1 MAYSRIPHYPI
12 LALVISILSISGC
25 SRQTDSYRPI
35 SPYPNS
41 KIWAH
46 GASGVVSGREAE
58 SRFEGMEVDL
68 NYSEYQDLLF
78 MGHELSDTIIGLTFD
93 AWLDSLSHPDSNYYW
108 LDMKNLTQANA
119 PLISHRICLAAR
131 RHHIMRRVMVEGQDP
146 LALQTVKDSG
156 LRVIFWVENNWWSG
170 RSDKDWAETLR
181 QQINTLHPD
190 ALSGDYHMFPILP
203 NTFPK
208 ENIHI
213 WDTPR
218 EYNDT
223 NVAHSRLIAR
233 HPSVRVVLVDYPEPI
248 EIE

>member
-1 MAYSRIPHYPI
+1 MANSRTLYS
-12 LALVISILSISGC
+12 LLVITILTISGC
-25 SRQTDSYRPI
+25 VRPTDSYRPF
-35 SPYPNS
+35 SQYPNS

-46 GASGVVSGREAE
+46 GASSVASGRYAEA
-58 SRFEGMEVDL
+58 RFEGIEVDL
-68 NYSEYQDLLF
+68 NYSEHQDLLF
-78 MGHELSDTIIGLTFD
+78 MGHELYDTIQGLTFD
-93 AWLDSLSHPDSNYYW
+93 AWLDSLNHPDSNYYW
-108 LDMKNLTQANA
+108 LDMKNLTPANA

-131 RHHIMRRVMVEGQDP
+131 QHHILRRVMVESQDP

-156 LRVIFWVENNWWSG
+156 LRVILWVENNWWTG
-170 RSDKDWAETLR
+170 RSDEDWAETLR
-181 QQINTLHPD
+181 QQINALHPD
-190 ALSGDYHMFPILP
+190 ALSGDYHMFPLLP